1 MPLSRRV
8 ARFNERVTNRLARPV
23 ARHAPGFGVV
33 VHTGRT
39 SGRVYRTPVN
49 VFVQNGRFVFA
60 LTYGRHA
67 AWVENVLAAGG
78 CRLVTRGRE
87 HQLVDPEIVHDDA
100 LAPVPTLVRPALRLL
115 HVADFLLLRDSWRQD
130 WVASPLWAST

>member
-8 ARFNERVTNRLARPV
+8 ARFNERVTNRLTRPV
-23 ARHAPGFGVV
+23 AGRAPGFGIV

-49 VFVQNGRFVFA
+49 VLLRNGRFVVA

-67 AWVENVLAAGG
+67 EWVENVLAAGG
-78 CRLVTRGRE
+78 CRLVTRGHE
-87 HQLVDPEIVHDDA
+87 HRLVDPEIVHDDDRS
-100 LAPVPTLVRPALRLL
+100 PVPAAVRPALRLL
-115 HVADFLLLRDSWRQD
+115 GVADFLLLRDS
-130 WVASPLWAST
+130 